1 MNSENKKTSDH
12 HIILLNLS
20 DKIALKRSYVILYV
34 LFNIRIIL
42 STSSKN
48 IENDWQSCNI
58 YRPRIYVNKI
68 ENWIIFKI
76 KQDIILN
83 F

>member
-20 DKIALKRSYVILYV
+20 DKIALKRSYDILYV

-48 IENDWQSCNI
+48 IEND
-58 YRPRIYVNKI
+58 
-68 ENWIIFKI
+68 
-76 KQDIILN
+76 
-83 F
+83 